1 MFLYL
6 FINNVEVVLV
16 RLVSVKHRFVL
27 FVELKGEVC
36 NWFSIKKPSAWTLF
50 IFWVSQVGKFSKLGK
65 IILVNRNYYKYNFSL
80 PFDSVAKAKK
90 IK

>member
-1 MFLYL
+1 MASCSPKKKNMFLYL

-36 NWFSIKKPSAWTLF
+36 NWFSIKTLSMDPIHILGF
-50 IFWVSQVGKFSKLGK
+50 SGGEILKVG
-65 IILVNRNYYKYNFSL
+65 
-80 PFDSVAKAKK
+80 
-90 IK
+90 